1 MPLLKNL
8 CRCVAEFVVSLAVLL
23 STNWATA
30 QDANLTLAAEPQ
42 HVWVHYDYM
51 VFPPGS
57 VYPRGN
63 VYPNGVSMAPSRA
76 AIDMVVDAFAKQGLT
91 LHIDPVHNAIPGH
104 QIVIPDF
111 NPAWRAASQACV
123 GSDDAV
129 SFLKLKQQYFHPDGD
144 HPWHYAIFGYS
155 GGLSA
160 LEPNGNACP
169 VDPLCGG
176 YPDPNSSGYSE
187 LPGFNFIL
195 ALGSLTEGVGLTLD
209 QISNYDN
216 IVASVF
222 MHELGH
228 NFGLEHG
235 GVVNSN
241 GLFPPE
247 SCDVGKPN
255 YISVMNYRYN
265 INGIPYAATPGS
277 NIPVDYHQWRV
288 DYSSFTALTLTETDL
303 DEFAGIGGPPG
314 DTDIVIICAQTT
326 CPLYGPSSGPID
338 WNGDGVIEAHAA
350 ADIDCFFI
358 CGLPPNSFPLHGF
371 DDWSY
376 VKQQLQ
382 IPPDV
387 IDQLP
392 KRAVH

>member
-1 MPLLKNL
+1 MVQARVLF
-8 CRCVAEFVVSLAVLL
+8 RIIRIVSLAASVSAICAPAL
-23 STNWATA
+23 AT
-30 QDANLTLAAEPQ
+30 DAEPQ
-42 HVWVHYDYM
+42 HVWVHYDFM

-57 VYPRGN
+57 VYPGGN

-104 QIVIPDF
+104 QVVIPDF
-111 NPAWRAASQACV
+111 NPAWTTASQACV
-123 GSDDAV
+123 GPDAV
-129 SFLKLKQQYFHPDGD
+129 SFLELKQQYFHPDGD

-155 GGLSA
+155 VGLPVFA
-160 LEPNGNACP
+160 PNGYACP

-176 YPDPNSSGYSE
+176 YPDPGITGFSE

-195 ALGSLTEGVGLTLD
+195 ALGSFLEGNAIYQLTDNFVG
-209 QISNYDN
+209 S
-216 IVASVF
+216 AF

-235 GVVNSN
+235 GVVSN
-241 GLFPPE
+241 GFFPPE
-247 SCDVGKPN
+247 SCYVAKPN

-265 INGIPYAATPGS
+265 INGIPYAATTGS

-288 DYSSFTALTLTETDL
+288 DYSSFTALTLNETDL
-303 DEFAGIGGPPG
+303 DESAGIGGPPG
-314 DTDIVIICAQTT
+314 DRDIVIYCFQTT

-338 WNGDGVIEAHAA
+338 WNGDGVIEDHVAG
-350 ADIDCFFI
+350 DIDCYFV
-358 CGLPPNSFPLHGF
+358 CGLPPSSLPLHGF

-392 KRAVH
+392 KRGVH